1 MPHMR
6 EKQIEALMQISF
18 ISFGYKQPDTSF
30 PERVSSANR
39 LMGSLNLKDQLV
51 GHELAPGSNP
61 IGFQVNSAVDVPAV
75 RRFRQLVASC
85 KELLHEGHKRHPKV
99 NLYHGSRGLEVYES
113 VKGHIK
119 AH

>member
-18 ISFGYKQPDTSF
+18 ISFGYKKPDTSF

-61 IGFQVNSAVDVPAV
+61 MGFQVNSAVDVPAV
-75 RRFRQLVASC
+75 RRYFHNHNWSQVVVNCFARPT
-85 KELLHEGHKRHPKV
+85 KGIPK
-99 NLYHGSRGLEVYES
+99 
-113 VKGHIK
+113 
-119 AH
+119 